1 MGFWVFMTQERL
13 ILMRVVVF
21 FSPFSF
27 RRWERKKEK
36 EKKSEKETLSIYYL
50 VLDKGKGF
58 RASRTFPI
66 LRSFY
71 ASRPLGQTPVP

>member
-1 MGFWVFMTQERL
+1 MGFYDPRKAYIDESCGFLLSLQLSQMGER
-13 ILMRVVVF
+13 
-21 FSPFSF
+21 
-27 RRWERKKEK
+27 ERER
-36 EKKSEKETLSIYYL
+36 ESEREKETLSIYYL